1 MVKTRQ
7 TCRACGSAALV
18 PVISLGDQ
26 YLASN
31 FSISPDFPP
40 VERTIPLHVVRCD
53 PERDESACGLVQL
66 RHTVPSDLMYSSYG
80 YRSGVNQT
88 MTRHLQGLAQGIE
101 ARAGLGRDDLV
112 IDIGANDGTLLLS
125 YQTKGAVYV

>member
-7 TCRACGSAALV
+7 TCRACGSAALT
-18 PVISLGDQ
+18 PVISLGEQ

-31 FSISPDFPP
+31 FAISADFPP
-40 VERTIPLHVVRCD
+40 VERKIPLEVVRCD

-80 YRSGVNQT
+80 YRSGVNET
-88 MTRHLQGLAQGIE
+88 MTRHLQGIARGLE
-101 ARAGLGRDDLV
+101 ERAGLHPEDLV

-125 YQTKGAVYV
+125 Y